1 MQTFLPYRDFTR
13 SAEVLDGP
21 RLGKQRVETLQVLRA
36 LELGEYGWRN
46 HPVVKMWRGRTPA
59 LVLYGL
65 EIVRAW
71 QGRGHADS
79 TYDLI
84 AEFAPEAESATQD
97 DLAARGLL
105 PAWLGDERIHLSHR
119 SALVRKDPDFYR
131 PVFGDVPDDL
141 PYHWPDGDEPPAA
154 APEAGDPL
162 WIVRAPGA
170 DAAQAFLERG
180 YAGLPEPPPRS
191 AKSRRQLE
199 AFVEQVQVGDL
210 VALPVD
216 GGAHL
221 VLGEVTGPHREL
233 PATNDL
239 PAELPHR
246 RDVSWHGEV
255 PRDAVRPKAHLQ
267 DPRSL
272 FRVRLS
278 PDLGGNLG
286 GNLGGSLGA
295 DVSENGAAAPGPAA
309 G

>member
-13 SAEVLDGP
+13 SAQVLDSP

-46 HPVVKMWRGRTPA
+46 HPAVKMWRGRTPA
-59 LVLYGL
+59 LVVYGL
-65 EIVRAW
+65 EMVRAW

-79 TYDLI
+79 TYELI
-84 AEFAPEAESATQD
+84 AEFAPEVESATQD

-105 PAWLGDERIHLSHR
+105 PAWLGDGRIHLSHR

-131 PVFGDVPDDL
+131 QVFGDVPDDL
-141 PYHWPDGDEPPAA
+141 PYHWPDGDELPGT
-154 APEAGDPL
+154 APGHTTHAEGEPL
-162 WIVRAPGA
+162 WIVRAPSA

-180 YAGLPEPPPRS
+180 YAGLPDPPARS

-216 GGAHL
+216 GGAQL
-221 VLGEVTGPHREL
+221 VLGEVSGPTASYRRRTTCRPGCATAATSAGTARC
-233 PATNDL
+233 PAT
-239 PAELPHR
+239 PFGPPPSCRIRGPCSGCA
-246 RDVSWHGEV
+246 S
-255 PRDAVRPKAHLQ
+255 A
-267 DPRSL
+267 
-272 FRVRLS
+272 
-278 PDLGGNLG
+278 PDL
-286 GNLGGSLGA
+286 SA
-295 DVSENGAAAPGPAA
+295 DGAAAPGRAA

>member
-13 SAEVLDGP
+13 SAQVLDSP

-46 HPVVKMWRGRTPA
+46 HPAVKMWRGRTPA
-59 LVLYGL
+59 LVVYGL
-65 EIVRAW
+65 EMVRAW

-79 TYDLI
+79 TYELI
-84 AEFAPEAESATQD
+84 AEFAPEVESATQD

-105 PAWLGDERIHLSHR
+105 PAWLGDARIHLSHR

-131 PVFGDVPDDL
+131 QVFGDVPDDL
-141 PYHWPDGDEPPAA
+141 PYHWPDGDELLGT
-154 APEAGDPL
+154 APGETTHAEGEPL
-162 WIVRAPGA
+162 WIVRAPSA
-170 DAAQAFLERG
+170 DAAQAFLEHG
-180 YAGLPEPPPRS
+180 YAGLPDPPARS

-216 GGAHL
+216 GGAQL
-221 VLGEVTGPHREL
+221 VLGEVSGPYREL
-233 PATNDL
+233 PATDDVPTGL
-239 PAELPHR
+239 RHR
-246 RDVSWHGEV
+246 RDVRWHGEV
-255 PRDAVRPKAHLQ
+255 PRDAVRPTAQLQ

-272 FRVRLS
+272 FRVRLG
-278 PDLGGNLG
+278 PDL
-286 GNLGGSLGA
+286 SA
-295 DVSENGAAAPGPAA
+295 DGAAAPGRAA